1 MLFFSLVF
9 SGDKLCTL
17 FVFSGIRFSRNSK
30 FSGSERFDELKF
42 TPVSIFNY
50 PLL

>member
-1 MLFFSLVF
+1 MLFSSLVF
-9 SGDKLCTL
+9 HGANLCKL
-17 FVFSGIRFSRNSK
+17 FVFSRIRFSCNSK